1 MEFLGPVFVALI
13 GKLDATNIILLILLL
28 GCAWW
33 HYVKDKQNREDR
45 LASISSNNQ
54 LSEALNGIKNV
65 ISAQSGRIL

>member
-1 MEFLGPVFVALI
+1 MDFMGPVFVALI

-33 HYVKDKQNREDR
+33 HYVRDKQNREDR
-45 LASISSNNQ
+45 QASIASNEK

-65 ISAQSGRIL
+65 ISAQSGRVL